1 MNVKLLVCLVCALI
15 TVRSISAQKFF
26 TRTGKVSF
34 YSDTPMEKIEARNK
48 SANCVLDATTGKLE
62 FSVLVKGFQFEK
74 ALMQEHF
81 NENYMES
88 NTFPKAM
95 FKGQILNY
103 KKPDMTKN
111 GRNNVEVEGEL
122 TIHGVTQKVKT
133 GAVLEVQS
141 GKLMAS
147 AEFNVAVAD
156 YKIAIPSLVK
166 DKIAKNVKISV
177 DAGLEPLKQ

>member
-1 MNVKLLVCLVCALI
+1 
-15 TVRSISAQKFF
+15 
-26 TRTGKVSF
+26 
-34 YSDTPMEKIEARNK
+34 
-48 SANCVLDATTGKLE
+48 
-62 FSVLVKGFQFEK
+62 
-74 ALMQEHF
+74 
-81 NENYMES
+81 
-88 NTFPKAM
+88 
-95 FKGQILNY
+95 
-103 KKPDMTKN
+103 MTKN
-111 GRNNVEVEGEL
+111 GRINVEVEGEL